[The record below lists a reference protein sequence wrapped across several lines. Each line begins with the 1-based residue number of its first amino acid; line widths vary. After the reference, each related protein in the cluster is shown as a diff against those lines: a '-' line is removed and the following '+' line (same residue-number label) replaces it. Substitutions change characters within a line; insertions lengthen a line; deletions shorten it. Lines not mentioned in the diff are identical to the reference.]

1 MNFTRLRILELDG
14 TEAFDTGGDELIVL
28 PLAGSCRVTID
39 GETFE
44 LEGRESVFARGHRL
58 RVRAARARASR
69 SPGRAGSRCP
79 PRPRQRR
86 LEPRYGPAED
96 VPVELRGAGN
106 ACRQV
111 NNFCIAWRRSSAT
124 R

>member
-1 MNFTRLRILELDG
+1 MNHTRLRILELDG

-44 LEGRESVFARGHRL
+44 LEGRESVFAAVTDFAYAPIGA
-58 RVRAARARASR
+58 RVEITGTGRFALPAARGDAAASSRAT
-69 SPGRAGSRCP
+69 AP
-79 PRPRQRR
+79 PRTCRSSCAAPATRAPGQQLLQRR
-86 LEPRYGPAED
+86 
-96 VPVELRGAGN
+96 
-106 ACRQV
+106 
-111 NNFCIAWRRSSAT
+111 RRSRPT